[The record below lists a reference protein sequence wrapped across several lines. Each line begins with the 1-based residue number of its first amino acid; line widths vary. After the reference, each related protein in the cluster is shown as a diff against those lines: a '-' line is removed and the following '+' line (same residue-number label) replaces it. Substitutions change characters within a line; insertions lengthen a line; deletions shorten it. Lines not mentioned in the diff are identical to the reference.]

1 MTDICPT
8 VTAFDLHQYRTQL
21 EMIEG
26 FAKRVHID
34 LMDGD
39 FTPTESPPI
48 ESIWLSDKLINDVHL
63 MYRRPEDHLQKIIE
77 LKPSLLVVHFE
88 ADLNYADF
96 AHELRKAGIRSGLC
110 VMPGSDIEAY
120 LGALQNYDHSLIF
133 SGSLG
138 RHGGVVDPNQIHLI
152 DKVKALYPEIEV
164 GWDGGINDENA
175 PTFIKAGYGVLN
187 VGGFIHKA
195 EDPSSAYAKLEVLT
209 KA

>member
-8 VTAFDLHQYRTQL
+8 VTAFNLHEYRAQL

-39 FTPTESPPI
+39 FTPTQSPPI
-48 ESIWLSDKLINDVHL
+48 ESIWLSDKLINDLHM
-63 MYRRPEDHLQKIIE
+63 MYKRPEDHLQRILQ

-88 ADLNYADF
+88 AELNFSSF
-96 AHELRKAGIRSGLC
+96 ANELRKAGIRSGLTI
-110 VMPGSDIEAY
+110 MPGSEMDGYLEA
-120 LGALQNYDHSLIF
+120 LKDYDHALIF

-138 RHGGVVDPNQIHLI
+138 RHGGVVDPQKIHLI
-152 DKVKALYPEIEV
+152 DKVRSLYPEIEV
-164 GWDGGINDENA
+164 GWDGGINDQNT
-175 PTFIKAGYGVLN
+175 PTFVKAGYSVLN

-195 EDPSSAYAKLEVLT
+195 EDPGAAYAKLEVLT